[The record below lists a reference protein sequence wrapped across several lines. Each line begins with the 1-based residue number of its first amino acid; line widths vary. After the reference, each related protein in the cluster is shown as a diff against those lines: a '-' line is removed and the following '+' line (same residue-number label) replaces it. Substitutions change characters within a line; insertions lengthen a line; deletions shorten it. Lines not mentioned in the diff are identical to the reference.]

1 MNVYVLGKT
10 FLLLARELC
19 INAPAIG
26 TVGPVGR
33 EGGTRDED
41 PQGGH
46 WCLEPASHESRM
58 PRSVPGRCEWDP
70 CNKGLVDGK
79 APADRASLSVR
90 VGLYGSFTTGTAFT
104 VSWRDCSVAHGCLEA
119 HFLVLR
125 M

>member
-41 PQGGH
+41 PRGGH
-46 WCLEPASHESRM
+46 WRLEAASHESRM
-58 PRSVPGRCEWDP
+58 PRSVPSRCEWDP
-70 CNKGLVDGK
+70 GNKGLVDGK

-90 VGLYGSFTTGTAFT
+90 VGLYGSFTTGTAPLPMG
-104 VSWRDCSVAHGCLEA
+104 V
-119 HFLVLR
+119 
-125 M
+125 